1 MTNFILS
8 KDQVQALEKMEAFLD
23 DKSERVLVLAGY
35 AGTGKTFILRQ
46 FIEYLDSINYNF
58 TLCAPTHRAKF
69 VLEELTGYQT
79 DTLHHLL
86 SMWIYII

>member
-23 DKSERVLVLAGY
+23 DKSERVLVLSGY

-46 FIEYLDSINYNF
+46 FIEYLDSVN
-58 TLCAPTHRAKF
+58 
-69 VLEELTGYQT
+69 
-79 DTLHHLL
+79 
-86 SMWIYII
+86 